1 MPSASK
7 DEKMKT
13 RDELARYFPIAD
25 YIAAI
30 NGKTCEVLIHDVSD
44 FSHSICYI
52 VNGHITG
59 RTVGGSITNYA
70 LELLQKEEYL
80 KKDSV
85 TNYTG
90 TTKNGD
96 KILRSST
103 YFIKDDK
110 GEVIGLLCVNIDI
123 TDLLRMHR
131 SVEDLLM
138 MNQTNISAISQNKST
153 ERFDGVVDDIVKE
166 IIEQVT
172 LEHGLSLLDS
182 SIAQKR
188 KIIAEMDAKGV
199 FKFKGAVNSV
209 ANVLGVSSQT
219 IYRYLQKKKQK
230 KQEA

>member
-1 MPSASK
+1 MNS
-7 DEKMKT
+7 
-13 RDELARYFPIAD
+13 RNELTRYFPIAD

-44 FSHSICYI
+44 LNHSICYI
-52 VNGHITG
+52 VNGLITG
-59 RTVGGSITNYA
+59 RKVGGSITNYA

-80 KKDSV
+80 NKDSV

-103 YFIKDDK
+103 YFIKSDE
-110 GEVIGLLCVNIDI
+110 GELIGLLCVNIDI
-123 TDLLRMHR
+123 TGLLRMHE

-138 MNQTNISAISQNKST
+138 MNETNISSISKNKST

-166 IIEQVT
+166 IIDQVT
-172 LEHGLSLLDS
+172 LEYGLSLIDS

-188 KIIAEMDAKGV
+188 DIIAKMETKGV
-199 FKFKGAVNSV
+199 FKFKGSVNSV
-209 ANVLGVSSQT
+209 ANVLGVSNQT
-219 IYRYLQKKKQK
+219 IYRYLQQK
-230 KQEA
+230 NKG

>member
-1 MPSASK
+1 MDSRSK
-7 DEKMKT
+7 LT
-13 RDELARYFPIAD
+13 RYFPIAD

-44 FSHSICYI
+44 LSHSICHI

-59 RTVGGSITNYA
+59 RKVGGSITNYA

-80 KKDSV
+80 NKDSV

-103 YFIKDDK
+103 YFIKDDD
-110 GEVIGLLCVNIDI
+110 GAVIGLLCVNIDI
-123 TDLLRMHR
+123 TNLLRMHE
-131 SVEDLLM
+131 SIEDLLM
-138 MNQTNISAISQNKST
+138 MNQSNISSISPNKST

-172 LEHGLSLLDS
+172 LEHGLTLIDS
-182 SIAQKR
+182 TISQKR
-188 KIIAEMDAKGV
+188 EIIAKMDEKGV

-209 ANVLGVSSQT
+209 ANVLGVSNQT
-219 IYRYLQKKKQK
+219 IYRYLQHKHK
-230 KQEA
+230 E